1 MPGDTF
7 QEGPIPSG
15 NQYIDLLYGAVFNA
29 EGYFRTDGHS
39 LVAALQ
45 CPYHLQC

>member
-15 NQYIDLLYGAVFNA
+15 NQHIDLLYGAVDQLVQFLML
-29 EGYFRTDGHS
+29 EGIFEQM
-39 LVAALQ
+39 VIA
-45 CPYHLQC
+45 